1 MKHPF
6 LVPEEFHKR
15 VVGCSYFLS
24 ITALDKRSICCGCN
38 SFMNNSRI
46 VFIQN

>member
-24 ITALDKRSICCGCN
+24 IPALDKRSICCGCN